1 MILDLFEISGKN
13 LLRRG
18 KRSWLTVIGIVIGIT
33 AIVAL
38 FSLSQGLEQS
48 ITQEFESLGAN
59 VIYVLPG
66 SGLGGFSS
74 SPSGEGGLD
83 DSDLEA
89 VRRARGVGEAGPMV
103 FQAYPAEFSGDEETV
118 FMIGMPTDSS
128 QELVMRSNSFVVD
141 DGRDL
146 RQNDRFSGLAAS
158 SLVNGDTFDSEV
170 GLRSQVRLDESD
182 IRVVGL
188 LEPSGDPTYDQGLV
202 VPIETAR
209 DIIEEDERTDYILA
223 EPQPGQDPGEVSE
236 SIEQE
241 LRDERGVQEGEENFT
256 VSTADDLLESFF
268 SILGI
273 VQIVVFGIVS
283 IALLVG
289 GLGIMNTMYMSV
301 SERTKEIGVMKALGA
316 TEKQILAIYMIES
329 GIIGLIGGIIGTAVG
344 LGVSEVAFYFV
355 RNFSGIPI
363 YPARSV
369 TLIGGALG
377 ISFVLG
383 AVSGFLPARKA
394 AKLEPVEAI
403 RKQ

>member
-1 MILDLFEISGKN
+1 MILDLFELSVKN
-13 LLRRG
+13 LRRRG

-48 ITQEFESLGAN
+48 ITQEFETLGAN
-59 VIYVLPG
+59 AIYVLPG
-66 SGLGGFSS
+66 SGLGGFTA
-74 SPSGEGGLD
+74 SPEGQGGLD

-89 VRRARGVGEAGPMV
+89 VRRATGVDEAGPTI
-103 FQAYPAEFSGDEETV
+103 FQPYPAEFSGDRSTV
-118 FMIGMPTDSS
+118 YIVGIPTDSS
-128 QELVMRSNSFVVD
+128 QELIMKTNNFVVVE
-141 DGRDL
+141 GRNL
-146 RQNDRFSGLAAS
+146 RQTDRFSGLAGS
-158 SLVNGDTFDSEV
+158 SLHSGNAFEDQV
-170 GLRSQVRLDESD
+170 GLRSQLKTGDYDVR
-182 IRVVGL
+182 IVGL
-188 LEPSGDPTYDQGLV
+188 LEPTGDPTYDQGVV

-209 DIIEEDERTDYILA
+209 DIIGEEDRTDFIVA
-223 EPQPGQDPGEVSE
+223 EPQPGQEPKQVAEN
-236 SIEQE
+236 IEEE
-241 LRDERGVQEGEENFT
+241 LRNERGVQEGNEDFT

-268 SILGI
+268 SILGV
-273 VQIVVFGIVS
+273 VQTVVIGIVS

-301 SERTKEIGVMKALGA
+301 SERTKEIGVMKAIGA
-316 TEKQILAIYMIES
+316 TERQILTIYLIES
-329 GIIGLIGGIIGTAVG
+329 GIIGLIGGFIGTAIG
-344 LGVSEVAFYFV
+344 LGVSEAAFYLV

-369 TLIGGALG
+369 PLILGALG
-377 ISFVLG
+377 ISFLLG